1 MVQHLDLETTN
12 NVQQPL
18 LPLPGRAAIYTRVAA
33 SQERQTRQAQ
43 TTDLVALVCENG
55 FSAQQIMVYEE
66 SNVSGRTPFSR
77 RPALSKLL
85 DDITEPP
92 SETEPIKA
100 IFVSSEDR
108 LFSDADGVEVS
119 TFMETCIQ
127 HGVLLIT
134 PTSEYD
140 FTNPAH
146 VALFRFRCEAGKYA
160 EHMRTSRLQAG
171 KHKRQMQQ
179 QKQQM

>member
-18 LPLPGRAAIYTRVAA
+18 PPLPGRAAIYTRVAA
-33 SQERQTRQAQ
+33 SQEWQTRQAP

-55 FSAQQIMVYEE
+55 FSAQQITVYEE

-134 PTSEYD
+134 PTSKYD

-146 VALFRFRCEAGKYA
+146 VALFRFR
-160 EHMRTSRLQAG
+160 
-171 KHKRQMQQ
+171 
-179 QKQQM
+179 